1 MIGTVK
7 AYNPKRGTGILS
19 DGHGN
24 EYYLYQYGLHKG
36 QEVEFEEDAE
46 DDEVAQIVRILQP
59 QKWFRIKRYTLIDN
73 LISAGIALILGAIMA
88 FFLVKNVHAEE
99 LSSNDIS
106 LIAKLICAEAENQP
120 FDGKKLVASV
130 VLNRLDS
137 DIFPDTIEQ
146 IIFQNDQFSVI
157 KNGAWD
163 KAIPIEEDYEVVL
176 QELKHRSN
184 KEILYFTAGNY
195 GKYGEPVFQKGEH
208 FFSK

>member
-19 DGHGN
+19 DGRGN

-59 QKWFRIKRYTLIDN
+59 KRWFRIKRYTLIDN

-106 LIAKLICAEAENQP
+106 LIAKLISAEAENQS

-163 KAIPIEEDYEVVL
+163 KAIPLEEDYEVVL

-208 FFSK
+208 YFSK